1 MKIIIANDYEDMGKK
16 AANILASQVY
26 LNSKTILGLA
36 TGSTPISMYQ
46 RLVKIHKEDDLDFSN
61 VTTFNLD
68 EYVGISENDINS
80 YHYFMFN
87 NLFNHINL
95 KRENIHIPNGKSEN
109 LQKEC
114 DEYEKMIKNSGGI
127 DLQVLGIG
135 LNGHIGFNEPD
146 SKFEALT
153 HVVKLKEN
161 TINANSR
168 FFKSIDDVPR
178 YAISMGIKT
187 IMNSRKIILLAS
199 GSNKAEIIEKTVYG
213 DITPQVPASIL
224 QLHPDVTLILDSEAS
239 KNIKDRM

>member
-1 MKIIIANDYEDMGKK
+1 MKIIIANDYQDMGKK
-16 AANILASQVY
+16 AANILAAQVC
-26 LNSKTILGLA
+26 LNPKCILGLA

-46 RLVKIHKEDDLDFSN
+46 RLVKIHKEDDLDFSG

-68 EYVGISENDINS
+68 EYVGISENDTNS

-109 LQKEC
+109 LQREC
-114 DEYEKMIKNSGGI
+114 DEYEILIKNLGGI

-146 SKFEALT
+146 SKFEAST

-161 TINANSR
+161 TIDANSR
-168 FFKSIDDVPR
+168 FFKTIDDVPKF
-178 YAISMGIKT
+178 AISMGIGT
-187 IMNSRKIILLAS
+187 IMRAKKIILLAS
-199 GSNKAEIIEKTVYG
+199 GSNKAEIISKAVYG

-224 QLHPDVTLILDSEAS
+224 QLHPDVTLILDCDAA
-239 KNIKDRM
+239 KYIR